1 MKPDRIT
8 GYMLEEKYLISGGK
22 MYAIEKLT
30 DDESI
35 AETYNG
41 GDALPLIKAHYDQDI
56 RSTKG
61 ARGNADIAI

>member
-8 GYMLEEKYLISGGK
+8 GYMLGEKYLISGGK
-22 MYAIEKLT
+22 TYRIEKLT

-41 GDALPLIKAHYDQDI
+41 GDALPIIPA
-56 RSTKG
+56 RVVRNETEVRPKG
-61 ARGNADIAI
+61 V

>member
-1 MKPDRIT
+1 MKPNRIT

-22 MYAIEKLT
+22 TYRIEKLT

-41 GDALPLIKAHYDQDI
+41 GDMLPLIDRAE
-56 RSTKG
+56 KG
-61 ARGNADIAI
+61 L